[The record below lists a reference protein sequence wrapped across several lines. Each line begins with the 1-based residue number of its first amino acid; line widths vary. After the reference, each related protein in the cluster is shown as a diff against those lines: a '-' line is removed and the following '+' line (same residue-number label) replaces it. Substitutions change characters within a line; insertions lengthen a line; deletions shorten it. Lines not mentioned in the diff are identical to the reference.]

1 MKYTHIHL
9 IINHFTLYLCIF
21 FVILKTYKALNQQV
35 FSPKISIGVQL
46 FLTILLLLLNFSGH
60 QAEHQI
66 ASFLQD
72 PDGSYMHTHEEWGE
86 LTVKM
91 AILNLLIHLL
101 SLKFHWAKSL
111 SWISLII
118 FTLLL
123 VITSYWGGQLAHPE
137 IR

>member
-21 FVILKTYKALNQQV
+21 FVVFRTYRTFNGQAV
-35 FSPKISIGVQL
+35 SPKINLGLQL
-46 FLTILLLLLNFSGH
+46 FLVIFLLILNFTGH

-72 PDGSYMHTHEEWGE
+72 PDGSYMYTHEEWGE
-86 LTVKM
+86 FTIQM
-91 AILNLLIHLL
+91 AFLNLIFHVLA
-101 SLKFHWAKSL
+101 LKFHWAKSL
-111 SWISLII
+111 SWISLI
-118 FTLLL
+118 LLTFSL
-123 VITSYWGGQLAHPE
+123 IVTSFWGGQLAHPE